1 MKLNFVSALLALFV
15 MAACTNKN
23 AEPQQQTAEPDSQT
37 VKVESKGNLAPRD
50 NKKDVVMEVY
60 NLLPKD
66 ALPVCFRNI
75 KRTESEAQYGEYNH
89 YVIEEFFEESEN
101 NYHVFHLNCFPMA
114 DNAYK
119 VYYIYEKGCEY
130 VSIADKAAY
139 IYKDGKLEKSNF
151 DLPTPEFSEFI
162 TPEVEANISALDV
175 KEVRSRFNELI
186 LYTIDL
192 DTLQVSFNTLGSD
205 ALMMGMKMPR
215 FTWNGAEFVAQ

>member
-50 NKKDVVMEVY
+50 NKKDVVMDVY

-89 YVIEEFFEESEN
+89 YVIEEFFEEVGRK
-101 NYHVFHLNCFPMA
+101 YPWL
-114 DNAYK
+114 
-119 VYYIYEKGCEY
+119 
-130 VSIADKAAY
+130 
-139 IYKDGKLEKSNF
+139 
-151 DLPTPEFSEFI
+151 
-162 TPEVEANISALDV
+162 
-175 KEVRSRFNELI
+175 
-186 LYTIDL
+186 
-192 DTLQVSFNTLGSD
+192 
-205 ALMMGMKMPR
+205 
-215 FTWNGAEFVAQ
+215 